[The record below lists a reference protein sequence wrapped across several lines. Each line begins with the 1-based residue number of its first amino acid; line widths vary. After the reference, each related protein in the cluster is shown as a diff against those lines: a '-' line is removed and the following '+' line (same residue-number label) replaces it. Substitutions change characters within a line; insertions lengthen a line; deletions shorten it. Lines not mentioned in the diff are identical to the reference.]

1 MTTHAPPL
9 NTFETMG
16 AKNTKTTAK
25 SLDTGSKTGV
35 IILPNKKYKKFPTAL
50 LKTPQQ
56 YHKVRSL
63 DLSSNLLQHLNNI
76 DISHFKSLKTFNLS
90 HNRLT
95 SVSSTLSQLNA
106 LQNLNVS
113 HNQLIAL
120 PALPSKLQKL
130 NVSHNKIVVVD
141 CTVQLSKL
149 KEFDMSY
156 NLIVG
161 IGASMYETCSLEKLE
176 RLNISYNQLES
187 LESSI
192 GRLVKLVHLD
202 VTQNRL
208 TDLPME
214 LGKCKTL
221 QTVLVANNALR
232 TVPTSLLTNGAL
244 SRLRLEKNE
253 ISKDDFLEIEGCD
266 EFMERRRGRIDREIQ
281 GGLHETDRSVCG
293 LDENKM

>member
-1 MTTHAPPL
+1 
-9 NTFETMG
+9 MG

-35 IILPNKKYKKFPTAL
+35 IILPNKKYKKFPAAL

-56 YHKVRSL
+56 FHKVRSL
-63 DLSSNLLQHLNNI
+63 DLSSNLLQHLNNL
-76 DISHFKSLKTFNLS
+76 DMSHLKTLNLS
-90 HNRLT
+90 HNKLT
-95 SVSSTLSQLNA
+95 SVSSTLSQLKA
-106 LQNLNVS
+106 LQILNVS

-161 IGASMYETCSLEKLE
+161 IGASMYETCSLDKLE
-176 RLNISYNQLES
+176 RLNISFNQLET
-187 LESSI
+187 LEPSI

-202 VTQNRL
+202 VTQNCL
-208 TDLPME
+208 TDLPTE
-214 LGKCKTL
+214 LGNCKTL

-253 ISKDDFLEIEGCD
+253 ISKDDFLEIDGCD
-266 EFMERRRGRIDREIQ
+266 EFMERRRRRIDREIQ

-293 LDENKM
+293 LDENET